1 MSSVVAVWLTRR
13 AYLAGFGGVA
23 LLQAT
28 GCASATDAARAR
40 DGRIGMARRGPIETP
55 PVRPAGPPERDA
67 PRAQSEAAVE
77 AAPKIPTLA
86 LPPRPKGAETGS
98 SFLARLEGLGRGAID
113 DQVVAAITAGN
124 VPDHVRTLAP
134 VTLSEGGVVRGRIF
148 VTKDYLCIG
157 SNEDF
162 MRMPMTSAA
171 AQKLADLLDA
181 SLPTPHIV
189 DLVYAQAEARLPPS
203 YIDGGPTDDSLA
215 DFQEHQNKLEARR
228 KAKGLSL
235 DVLTAGHKKDIVLS
249 TRLTERDDR
258 VAIYGWHKGEGD
270 VIQSLSCKH
279 SCRYADYSHGVRLVA
294 QAMVLD
300 GKPTRV
306 SEVLANEE
314 TAALLSSE
322 GVLPILSYPTEL
334 PAYEP
339 DPKKKKKQR
348 S

>member
-1 MSSVVAVWLTRR
+1 MAVWLTRR

-40 DGRIGMARRGPIETP
+40 DARIGMARRGPIETP

-67 PRAQSEAAVE
+67 LRTQSEAAAE
-77 AAPKIPTLA
+77 ALPKIPALA

-148 VTKDYLCIG
+148 VTKDYLSIG

-171 AQKLADLLDA
+171 
-181 SLPTPHIV
+181 
-189 DLVYAQAEARLPPS
+189 
-203 YIDGGPTDDSLA
+203 
-215 DFQEHQNKLEARR
+215 
-228 KAKGLSL
+228 
-235 DVLTAGHKKDIVLS
+235 
-249 TRLTERDDR
+249 
-258 VAIYGWHKGEGD
+258 
-270 VIQSLSCKH
+270 
-279 SCRYADYSHGVRLVA
+279 
-294 QAMVLD
+294 
-300 GKPTRV
+300 
-306 SEVLANEE
+306 
-314 TAALLSSE
+314 
-322 GVLPILSYPTEL
+322 
-334 PAYEP
+334 
-339 DPKKKKKQR
+339 
-348 S
+348 